1 MGDFQFI
8 DDTARHSVP
17 TLALQRD
24 GDILVGYVWELVPGT
39 LYEWEYQSIDGNPFV
54 ALAHSKDEA
63 MSRLASMAITL
74 EQA

>member
-8 DDTARHSVP
+8 DDTA
-17 TLALQRD
+17 
-24 GDILVGYVWELVPGT
+24 
-39 LYEWEYQSIDGNPFV
+39 IDGNPFV
-54 ALAHSKDEA
+54 DLAHSKDEA